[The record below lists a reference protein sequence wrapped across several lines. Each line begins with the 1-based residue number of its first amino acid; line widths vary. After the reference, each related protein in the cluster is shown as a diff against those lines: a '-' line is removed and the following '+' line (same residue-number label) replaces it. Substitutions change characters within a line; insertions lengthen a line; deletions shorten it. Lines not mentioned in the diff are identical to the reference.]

1 MRRGPHPGKPTRTAL
16 PSRRPSAR
24 PLRSWICAKTV
35 LIHLM
40 HELYPTFIGDIGE
53 DRVVGFLRSAGRPLA
68 LGDLRCRGCRKTAA
82 TFSRTGSSCRNLAT
96 RHGEPNDHGTFRIRV
111 APAPISRIRGID
123 LLITW
128 LGRLIQA
135 TWPRRAVCRCRA

>member
-1 MRRGPHPGKPTRTAL
+1 
-16 PSRRPSAR
+16 
-24 PLRSWICAKTV
+24 V

-128 LGRLIQA
+128 LGRLSRRPGRDEQFAGAVLMRGPPGPSGRTFLA
-135 TWPRRAVCRCRA
+135 TRKSRDRT